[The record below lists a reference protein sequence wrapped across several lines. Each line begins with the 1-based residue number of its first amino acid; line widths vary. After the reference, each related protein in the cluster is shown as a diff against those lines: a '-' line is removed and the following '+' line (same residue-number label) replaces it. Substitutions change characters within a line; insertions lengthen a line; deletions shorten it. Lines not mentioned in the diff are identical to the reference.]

1 MTSNLSFTIKSGW
14 NSFWRNAPVSLA
26 STFTVFLIFLLLGV
40 SAIAG
45 TSFLQ
50 VLNSYQRQ
58 VSFISINIA
67 DNTPL
72 KQVYIFAGALQ
83 KRPYVTSV
91 WYSSKRQELQIF
103 EQNPA
108 DKVVA
113 TQIQGNPIAARLYVK
128 VSSINKLPRINEL
141 ATHWPWADSLLPTDF
156 QANIVHRMGILDYW
170 VKVIESIIA
179 LILAVICVLV
189 VMNTIRTTLYV
200 RRREIEIMRLVG
212 ASEYMVRLP
221 FVVEGI
227 ITGLMGSIFAIGV
240 IFATYQPLVHL
251 LHANLFFVPIVYNAQ
266 FELWLELGLL
276 SSGVFFG
283 AIGSMIGIRRY
294 VSI

>member
-1 MTSNLSFTIKSGW
+1 
-14 NSFWRNAPVSLA
+14 
-26 STFTVFLIFLLLGV
+26 
-40 SAIAG
+40 
-45 TSFLQ
+45 
-50 VLNSYQRQ
+50 
-58 VSFISINIA
+58 
-67 DNTPL
+67 
-72 KQVYIFAGALQ
+72 
-83 KRPYVTSV
+83 
-91 WYSSKRQELQIF
+91 
-103 EQNPA
+103 
-108 DKVVA
+108 
-113 TQIQGNPIAARLYVK
+113 
-128 VSSINKLPRINEL
+128 
-141 ATHWPWADSLLPTDF
+141 
-156 QANIVHRMGILDYW
+156 
-170 VKVIESIIA
+170 
-179 LILAVICVLV
+179 
-189 VMNTIRTTLYV
+189 MNTIRTTVYV